1 MTNYELY
8 EILGSIDERR
18 VKEAREYRKPK
29 KTVWLKWGPL
39 AACLCLVAVAT
50 FVTIRFLGGIVTRP
64 NDIPGTDIAQR
75 GDDSSSGWQ
84 DGTTNQTDGT
94 SGTNEDKDNTSVPQG
109 EIEDLLDGSSEIG
122 DIQPED
128 ESVQSDKMNRIA
140 INTVKHTMSLD
151 MDVQISSFSKQA
163 ADAWA
168 SAVED
173 FYKFAGITYEDFTGK
188 IPDSLEQCDFYS
200 VSSRGYSE
208 SGSLGEYTL
217 HDFVFNYQT
226 QNGGSAKI
234 AICSFAAPLR
244 DYLIFCD
251 NPEKSVI
258 NGVLMEIYGYQDTFV
273 AQFSYNGINYDI
285 ETSNMTQ
292 DGLKEL
298 LTCIIG

>member
-1 MTNYELY
+1 MTNHELY
-8 EILGSIDERR
+8 EILGDIDERR
-18 VKEAREYRKPK
+18 VKEAREYRKAK
-29 KTVWLKWGPL
+29 KTVWLKWGAL
-39 AACLCLVAVAT
+39 AACLCLVAVGT
-50 FVTIRFLGGIVTRP
+50 FVTIRFLGGIVTQP

-75 GDDSSSGWQ
+75 DDDSSSGWQ
-84 DGTTNQTDGT
+84 DETTNQTEGT
-94 SGTNEDKDNTSVPQG
+94 SGRNEDNTSVPQG
-109 EIEDLLDGSSEIG
+109 APAGLLDSVSEIG
-122 DIQPED
+122 DIQAED

-151 MDVQISSFSKQA
+151 MDVQITSFSKRA

-173 FYKFAGITYEDFTGK
+173 FHKFVGITYEDFTGK

-217 HDFVFNYQT
+217 HDYIFNYQT

-244 DYLIFCD
+244 DCLIFCD

-258 NGVLMEIYGYQDTFV
+258 NGVSMEIYGYQDTFM
-273 AQFSYNGINYDI
+273 AQFSCNGINYDI

>member
-8 EILGSIDERR
+8 EILGDIDERR

-29 KTVWLKWGPL
+29 KTIWLKWGPL
-39 AACLCLVAVAT
+39 AACLCLVAVVT
-50 FVTIRFLGGIVTRP
+50 FATIRFLGGIVTQP

-94 SGTNEDKDNTSVPQG
+94 SGTNEDNTSVPQG
-109 EIEDLLDGSSEIG
+109 AIEDLLDGSSEIG

-128 ESVQSDKMNRIA
+128 ESVQSDKMNRMA

-151 MDVQISSFSKQA
+151 MDVQITSFSKQA

-173 FYKFAGITYEDFTGK
+173 FHKFAGITYEDFTGK

-217 HDFVFNYQT
+217 HDYVFTYQS

-244 DYLIFCD
+244 DCLIFCD
-251 NPEKSVI
+251 NPEKSEI
-258 NGVLMEIYGYQDTFV
+258 NGISMEIYGYQNTFFV
-273 AQFSYNGINYDI
+273 QFFCNGIYYDI
-285 ETSNMTQ
+285 EMSNMTQ
-292 DGLKEL
+292 DRLVEL

>member
-8 EILGSIDERR
+8 EILGDIDERR
-18 VKEAREYRKPK
+18 VKEAREYRKAK
-29 KTVWLKWGPL
+29 KTIWLKWGPL
-39 AACLCLVAVAT
+39 AACLCLVAVGT
-50 FVTIRFLGGIVTRP
+50 FVTIRFLGGIVTQP

-84 DGTTNQTDGT
+84 DETTNQTEGT
-94 SGTNEDKDNTSVPQG
+94 SGRNEDNTSVPQG
-109 EIEDLLDGSSEIG
+109 APAGLLDSVSEIG
-122 DIQPED
+122 DIQAED

-151 MDVQISSFSKQA
+151 MDVQITSFSKQA

-173 FYKFAGITYEDFTGK
+173 FHKFTGITYEDFTGK
-188 IPDSLEQCDFYS
+188 ISDSLEQCDFYS

-217 HDFVFNYQT
+217 HDYIFNYQT

-244 DYLIFCD
+244 ECLIFCD

-258 NGVLMEIYGYQDTFV
+258 NGVSMEIYGYQDTFM
-273 AQFSYNGINYDI
+273 AQFSCNGINYDI

>member
-1 MTNYELY
+1 MTTEELY
-8 EILGSIDERR
+8 EILGDIDERC
-18 VKEAREYRKPK
+18 VKEAREYRTSK
-29 KTVWLKWGPL
+29 KRIWRKWGAI
-39 AACLCLVAVAT
+39 AACLCLVAVGT
-50 FVTIRFLGGIVTRP
+50 FVTIRFLGGIVTQP

-84 DGTTNQTDGT
+84 DETTNQTEGT
-94 SGTNEDKDNTSVPQG
+94 SGRNEDNTSVPQG
-109 EIEDLLDGSSEIG
+109 APAGLLDSVSEIG
-122 DIQPED
+122 DIQAED

-151 MDVQISSFSKQA
+151 MDVQITSFSKQA

-173 FYKFAGITYEDFTGK
+173 FHKFTGITYEDFTGK
-188 IPDSLEQCDFYS
+188 ISDSLEQCDFYS

-217 HDFVFNYQT
+217 HDYIFNYQT

-244 DYLIFCD
+244 ECLIFCD

-258 NGVLMEIYGYQDTFV
+258 NGVSMEIYGYQDTFM
-273 AQFSYNGINYDI
+273 AQFSCNGINYDI